1 MPYRVVADGSGNVK
15 IASSNA
21 GKEFAPEEISAQVL
35 RKLADDSGKFLG
47 DKVNRAPCCSQLTQL
62 LPYTR
67 DVALRVLLQTFPVA
81 HNMLASLVK

>member
-47 DKVNRAPCCSQLTQL
+47 DKVSRDPALRPCSSRTCCSLLTQL
-62 LPYTR
+62 LPRTR
-67 DVALRVLLQTFPVA
+67 AARMSVVAGL
-81 HNMLASLVK
+81 SC